1 MRIRVRRAGVP
12 AGLLKQIVKE
22 QVQAIERDLV
32 TGDTVTPCWLQI
44 SSARGDLAQVPSSD
58 TPIVV
63 IEPTEYGD
71 CVDAAVCL
79 ERPSNR
85 LLGAPG
91 LGADGLRCR
100 NGRTR

>member
-1 MRIRVRRAGVP
+1 M
-12 AGLLKQIVKE
+12 
-22 QVQAIERDLV
+22 
-32 TGDTVTPCWLQI
+32 
-44 SSARGDLAQVPSSD
+44 PSSD